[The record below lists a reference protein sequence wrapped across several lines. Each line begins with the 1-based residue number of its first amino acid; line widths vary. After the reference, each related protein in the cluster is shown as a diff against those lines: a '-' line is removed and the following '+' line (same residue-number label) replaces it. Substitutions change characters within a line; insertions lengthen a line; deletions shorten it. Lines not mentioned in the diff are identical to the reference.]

1 MSDYGPQPDTVA
13 RLMADFRRGSHEAA
27 AKLVDLFYPEL
38 RRLAAARMKRE
49 RSDHTWQA
57 TALVNE
63 LYLELIKIKALR
75 ATGSDGEAERQEFL
89 RLSAFLMKRLLI
101 RHARPLSKQSE
112 KIEITDLALAAGSG
126 IADLAAVED
135 ALAKLEDINPQIRSV
150 VELRVFEGL
159 TGEEIA
165 ERLGC
170 GTATVTRHWN
180 FARHWL
186 GRHFSGEAES

>member
-1 MSDYGPQPDTVA
+1 
-13 RLMADFRRGSHEAA
+13 MADFRRGDHDAA

-38 RRLAAARMKRE
+38 RRLAAARMRRE

-63 LYLELIKIKALR
+63 LYLELVKVKALR
-75 ATGSDGEAERQEFL
+75 ASEANAEAEQQEFL

-101 RHARPLSKQSE
+101 RHARPLSKRAE
-112 KIEITDLALAAGSG
+112 KTEITDLEFPTDSG
-126 IADLAAVED
+126 ADDIAQVDD
-135 ALAKLEDINPQIRSV
+135 ALTQLQEINPQIRFV

-159 TGEEIA
+159 TAEEIA

-170 GTATVTRHWN
+170 GTATVARHWN
-180 FARHWL
+180 FSRHWL
-186 GRHFSGEAES
+186 AQHFRRKPRLES